1 MMRSAA
7 ILALVTLLAFSAEA
21 RLLARKG
28 KRAGTP
34 VTEKVTVGGYG
45 AATDTGSDI
54 VFNECFDFTENVKP
68 VAKVCGTSTKVV
80 MYLRGRCESYSKYQ
94 EDVGTCDK
102 TKASDSCVEVD
113 GTTEDAGWLKEAQSY
128 MAVPC

>member
-1 MMRSAA
+1 MRSTA
-7 ILALVTLLAFSAEA
+7 ILLLIAMVGTEA

-45 AATDTGSDI
+45 AATDVGSDI
-54 VFNECFDFTENVKP
+54 VYNECFDFTENVKP
-68 VAKVCGTSTKVV
+68 HAVVCGTSTKVV
-80 MYLRGRCESYSKYQ
+80 MYLRGRCESYSKYN

-102 TKASDSCVEVD
+102 TKAS
-113 GTTEDAGWLKEAQSY
+113 
-128 MAVPC
+128 